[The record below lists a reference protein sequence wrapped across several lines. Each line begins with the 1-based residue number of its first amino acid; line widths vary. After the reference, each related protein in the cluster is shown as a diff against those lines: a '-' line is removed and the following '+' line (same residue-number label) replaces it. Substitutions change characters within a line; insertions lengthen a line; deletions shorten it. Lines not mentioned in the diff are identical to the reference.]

1 MKRLQQ
7 TLQRHRTGSSLR
19 RTLASRPGVGA
30 IVVLGIAWGMLMHQM
45 GWAQLA
51 HFDQVQGLSEGQ
63 AEIDQWHWNTNDKAW
78 VDGHFYS
85 VKSPGTA
92 ALATPFYLAI
102 KELGGDKLARAAV
115 DNVERTAHPKWN
127 PDGVIPLE
135 NYGYNVDRGARVQ
148 AITAHDTPIV
158 WALTLIAAVI
168 PAVLLLLCVRWA
180 ADRLVPGY
188 GTAAAVTLGLAT
200 VVMTFAAEFFSHVIA
215 AGLAFAAFCVLMKE
229 RDGPPRWKLVAV
241 AGLLAGLAVSFEFQ
255 TGLAGV
261 ILFAYALSRKTGRPH
276 ETGRAWRR
284 ALALRPRITDW
295 RRRASGFAA
304 GAVAGALPMLAF
316 NTWAFGGPL
325 ELAYSHAVAFPGI
338 TGHDELGLNSH
349 GFFGI
354 TAPRFDS
361 VLDLLLAGRGL
372 LVLTPIVVMSV
383 VGIVLMRRA
392 GHRAEANTILAVA
405 FAYFIYNSG
414 YWLPFG
420 GGTPGPRF
428 LIPALPFLAIGLAFA
443 YRRLPALT
451 LGLAIPSALL
461 MVIGS
466 ITYPLI
472 GKQGIG
478 TWADWLVEGKLEHT
492 VLTAFGVTNAWLAIA
507 PFAAAVVTVV
517 VLAVRATPSVSFADF
532 RLAVPVVLAWGCVSA
547 IGPGISGH
555 EISPLDSGNVSALWL
570 VAAALVLSLVTL
582 VIVRVRERR
591 AQRGPDLPLA
601 REPAVGPGLALDEP
615 TS

>member
-1 MKRLQQ
+1 MPVTRIAAFMRRLQQ
-7 TLQRHRTGSSLR
+7 TWHKTGSSFR
-19 RTLASRPGVGA
+19 RALASRARPGVGA
-30 IVVLGIAWGMLMHQM
+30 LVVLGIAWGMVMHQM

-51 HFDQVQGLSEGQ
+51 HFDQVQAFSKGRP
-63 AEIDQWHWNTNDKAW
+63 EIDRWHWNTNDKAW
-78 VDGHFYS
+78 VDGNFYS

-92 ALATPFYLAI
+92 ALSTPFYLAI

-115 DNVERTAHPKWN
+115 GNVDRTAHPKWL
-127 PDGVIPLE
+127 PDGVVPLE
-135 NYGYNVDRGARVQ
+135 NYGYNVDRGVRVQ
-148 AITAHDTPIV
+148 AVAEHDTPIV

-180 ADRLVPGY
+180 ADRFVPGY
-188 GTAAAVTLGLAT
+188 GTAAAVTLGLGT

-229 RDGPPRWKLVAV
+229 RNGPPRWKLVGL
-241 AGLLAGLAVSFEFQ
+241 AGLFAGLAVTFEFQ

-261 ILFAYALSRKTGRPH
+261 VLFGYALSRKTGRAGARLRIMDWH
-276 ETGRAWRR
+276 RA
-284 ALALRPRITDW
+284 A
-295 RRRASGFAA
+295 GFAA

-316 NTWAFGGPL
+316 NTWAFGSPL
-325 ELAYSHAVAFPGI
+325 ELAYSHAVAFPGVS
-338 TGHDELGLNSH
+338 GHDELGLNSH

-361 VLDLLLAGRGL
+361 AVDLLLGGRGL

-383 VGIVLMRRA
+383 VGVAFMRRA
-392 GHRAEANTILAVA
+392 GHRAEANTILAIA
-405 FAYFIYNSG
+405 IAYFIYNSG

-443 YRRLPALT
+443 YKRLPALT

-466 ITYPLI
+466 VTYPLI

-507 PFAAAVVTVV
+507 PFVAAVVTAV

-532 RLAVPVVLAWGCVSA
+532 RLAVPAVLAWACVSA

-555 EISPLDSGNVSALWL
+555 EISPLDPGNVSALWL
-570 VAAALVLSLVTL
+570 VAAGLLISLGILAALWL
-582 VIVRVRERR
+582 RERR
-591 AQRGPDLPLA
+591 AQPGPDLPPA
-601 REPAVGPGLALDEP
+601 RGPAVGPELALDES